1 VSFSHP
7 QLALAGILLLGVFAW
22 LYSILE
28 RSRNAQALLYSN
40 VAFVLEAMRP
50 SRFAGR
56 LLYATWLIGAG
67 ALALAL
73 SGPHFVTS
81 VPTKN
86 ATVVICIDTSGSMR
100 AQDIEPS
107 RGEAAK
113 AAAREFVDDVPA
125 GTRVGLV
132 TFASAAELIQPPT
145 DELDAVREAIER
157 IPAPDGGTAI
167 GDALNVAAQQ
177 MPQTG
182 TRVIVLLTD
191 GVSNRGVEPVAASQ
205 AIGSKGIAI
214 YTIGIGTRGSGMII
228 PGTSEEADV
237 DESALRAIA
246 ANGNGTYT
254 PAQDASALEGTFR
267 HLALQTVWER
277 KHVDGT
283 APIALGGGFLVILAF
298 LASLGLGRVP

>member
-1 VSFSHP
+1 MSFSHP
-7 QLALAGILLLGVFAW
+7 QLALFGILALGAFAW
-22 LYSILE
+22 LYFVLE
-28 RSRNAQALLYSN
+28 RSRNAQALLYSS
-40 VAFVLEAMRP
+40 VAFALETMRP
-50 SRFAGR
+50 SRWPGR

-73 SGPHFVTS
+73 SGPHFVTH
-81 VPTKN
+81 VPTKD

-100 AQDIEPS
+100 SLDIEPT

-113 AAAREFVDDVPA
+113 AAAHEFVDDVPA

-145 DELDAVREAIER
+145 DDLDAVRAAIDR
-157 IPAPDGGTAI
+157 IPLPDGGTAI

-191 GVSNRGVEPVAASQ
+191 GVNNRGVDPVAASQ
-205 AIGSKGIAI
+205 AIGPKGISI

-228 PGTSEEADV
+228 PGTSEEADI
-237 DESALRAIA
+237 DEVALRAIA

-254 PAQDASALEGTFR
+254 QAQDAASLAGTFR
-267 HLALQTVWER
+267 HLALQTVWELKR
-277 KHVDGT
+277 VDGSV
-283 APIALGGGFLVILAF
+283 PIALGGGFLVVLAF
-298 LASLGLGRVP
+298 LAGVGLGRVP